1 MNDSDVMSPGMA
13 RTFIEPSVVVSVV
26 PVVVMVDRISCRV
39 CSRAD
44 GWMSVIAIRV
54 QPALAKAMAVA
65 APIPGFVSLLQ

>member
-1 MNDSDVMSPGMA
+1 MNDSEVMSPGMA
-13 RTFIEPSVVVSVV
+13 RTFIEP
-26 PVVVMVDRISCRV
+26 PVAVDRISWRV